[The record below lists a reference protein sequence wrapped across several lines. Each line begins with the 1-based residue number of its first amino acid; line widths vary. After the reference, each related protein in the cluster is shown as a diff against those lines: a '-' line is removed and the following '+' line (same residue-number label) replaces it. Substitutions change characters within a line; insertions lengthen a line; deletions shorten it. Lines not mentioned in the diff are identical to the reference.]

1 MFEERQ
7 HGGMRLIEE
16 REVMDGTRVA
26 DAHKCF
32 IPKEIGVD
40 GGDEIVAFEG
50 GGDRVE
56 RLLGP
61 DGAM

>member
-1 MFEERQ
+1 
-7 HGGMRLIEE
+7 MRLIEE